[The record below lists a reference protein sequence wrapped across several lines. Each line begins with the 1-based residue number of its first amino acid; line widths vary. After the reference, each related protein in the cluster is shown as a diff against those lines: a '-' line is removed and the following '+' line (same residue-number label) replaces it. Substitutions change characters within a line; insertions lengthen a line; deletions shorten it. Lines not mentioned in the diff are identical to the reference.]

1 MPKQHER
8 RDAPPLDSSSRN
20 RSGPTH
26 GRVPARAA
34 GLLLVLF
41 VAAGCSHVVSDA
53 ATRNALLALPPRPT
67 VRAYVYH
74 NHLILLVPEDGKKT
88 VFRADWKADVLE
100 EGQKVKFRTT
110 RLKLVEEVPKG
121 IEQMRAS
128 VREASVVSSEQFR
141 SLLPK
146 VAERLIPGGAPGEG
160 VFIGI
165 GDREFV
171 AYREATGGGQIVP
184 AADAP
189 TDVHIDRRVDLTE
202 FGRILFA
209 VIAESLREKG
219 DPHGLL
225 VVVNAREGKP
235 PTFLVFDLDQNVMAV
250 TLSPGTVDVASEQ
263 AASGKSWRMLEAA
276 LIEGQLLALVKNPVS
291 FLGRAVNFGLETVR
305 VMLRKRRWPTP
316 EIPPVVTD
324 GPGMD
329 LPAFEAKLDSMM
341 GSRRYRGSI
350 RLIVDGSNFFPL
362 LERRIAEAQQSLH
375 FRVCIWD
382 TDSFGV
388 ELADKVRQRSLEIP
402 ETRVVIDRVT
412 SLDASMVPPQ
422 TPQPE
427 DFKPP
432 RAIQPYLRDGSK
444 VHVRNFLNSLT
455 MGDHSKVYIVD
466 QKYAYVGG
474 MNAGFE
480 YRYEW
485 HDAMAELEGPIVGW
499 FERDFELAWSHA
511 SILGDLAYA
520 ATYLTQRKAYE
531 GPAERE
537 DYVDIRPIYTKTLNP
552 VILRYL
558 REALGRSRRYAWI
571 SNPYIYD
578 DTVIRALIAA
588 RRRGVDVRVV
598 MPSQADMDTSDSNNK
613 VKANRLLQNGIR
625 VYAYPGMMHTKA
637 AIVDGWAILGS
648 CNFNKLSLRTNDE
661 TDVATSDP
669 TFVGQMQRELF
680 EADFAHAQELTELL
694 PVTGSD
700 RFAEMLAHQQ

>member
-1 MPKQHER
+1 
-8 RDAPPLDSSSRN
+8 
-20 RSGPTH
+20 
-26 GRVPARAA
+26 
-34 GLLLVLF
+34 
-41 VAAGCSHVVSDA
+41 
-53 ATRNALLALPPRPT
+53 
-67 VRAYVYH
+67 
-74 NHLILLVPEDGKKT
+74 
-88 VFRADWKADVLE
+88 
-100 EGQKVKFRTT
+100 
-110 RLKLVEEVPKG
+110 
-121 IEQMRAS
+121 
-128 VREASVVSSEQFR
+128 
-141 SLLPK
+141 
-146 VAERLIPGGAPGEG
+146 
-160 VFIGI
+160 
-165 GDREFV
+165 
-171 AYREATGGGQIVP
+171 
-184 AADAP
+184 
-189 TDVHIDRRVDLTE
+189 
-202 FGRILFA
+202 
-209 VIAESLREKG
+209 
-219 DPHGLL
+219 
-225 VVVNAREGKP
+225 
-235 PTFLVFDLDQNVMAV
+235 MAV
-250 TLSPGTVDVASEQ
+250 TLSPGTADVASEQ

-291 FLGRAVNFGLETVR
+291 FVGRAVNFGLQTVR
-305 VMLRKRRWPTP
+305 VMLRKRRWPAP

-388 ELADKVRQRSLEIP
+388 ELADKVRQRRCEIP
-402 ETRVVIDRVT
+402 DSRVVIDRVT

-432 RAIQPYLRDGSK
+432 RAIQPYLRDGSR

-466 QKYAYVGG
+466 RKYAYVGG

-499 FERDFELAWSHA
+499 LERDFELAWSHA

-520 ATYLTQRKAYE
+520 GAYLTQPKAYE

-669 TFVGQMQRELF
+669 SSS
-680 EADFAHAQELTELL
+680 AKCS
-694 PVTGSD
+694 GSSSK
-700 RFAEMLAHQQ
+700 RISHMPRS